1 MNVLVTG
8 STGLI
13 GSAVVSFLKGGG
25 HQIRCVRRVGP
36 ANRVDAGSWDPDSG
50 RMSDDSVAG
59 VDAVIHLCGAGIAN
73 RRWSA
78 ARKRRLR
85 SSRIDSTRLLSE
97 TIARAS
103 SPPRVL
109 VCASAIGFYG
119 SRGDERLTEMA
130 AQGDGFLADL
140 CHEWEAA
147 AEPARVDGLRVVHL
161 RIGIVLSSAGGA
173 LRMMLPAF
181 KAGVGGVLGSG
192 EQYMSW
198 VALDDLL
205 EIILAALTD
214 EGMKGPVNAVAP
226 GALTNRE
233 FTKTLGRVLRRPT
246 IVPVPGFAIRTLFG
260 EMGKEILLASTRV
273 EPTVL
278 TERGFINSYPI
289 LEGALRHVLRRA

>member
-1 MNVLVTG
+1 MNVVVTG

-13 GSAVVSFLKGGG
+13 GSALVSFLKGGG
-25 HQIRCVRRVGP
+25 HQIRCVSRVGP
-36 ANRVDAGSWDPDSG
+36 ASRVDGDCWDPDSG

-78 ARKRRLR
+78 ARKRQLR
-85 SSRIDSTRLLSE
+85 SSRIESTRLLSE
-97 TIARAS
+97 TLARAS

-119 SRGDERLTEMA
+119 SRGDERLTETA

-140 CHEWEAA
+140 CQAWEAA
-147 AEPARVDGLRVVHL
+147 AEPARVGGLRVVHL
-161 RIGIVLSSAGGA
+161 RIGVVLSSAGGA

-198 VALDDLL
+198 VAMDDLL

-214 EGMKGPVNAVAP
+214 EGMKGPVNAVSP
-226 GALTNRE
+226 GAVTNRE

-260 EMGKEILLASTRV
+260 EMGKETLLASTRV

-278 TERGFINSYPI
+278 TERGFSNSYPI
-289 LEGALRHVLRRA
+289 LEGALRHLLYRA